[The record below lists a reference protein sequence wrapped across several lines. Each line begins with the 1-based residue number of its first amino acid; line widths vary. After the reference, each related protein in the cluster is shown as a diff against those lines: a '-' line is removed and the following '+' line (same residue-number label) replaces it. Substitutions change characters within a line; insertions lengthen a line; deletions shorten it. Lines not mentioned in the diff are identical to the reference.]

1 MKFCMAWRI
10 SRRKLNG
17 GFYLYLNMYYSPFSI
32 KKSEF
37 GLNKVKF
44 KKIFPQNYVV

>member
-1 MKFCMAWRI
+1 MKFCMAALK

-32 KKSEF
+32 KKDEF
-37 GLNKVKF
+37 ELNKVKS